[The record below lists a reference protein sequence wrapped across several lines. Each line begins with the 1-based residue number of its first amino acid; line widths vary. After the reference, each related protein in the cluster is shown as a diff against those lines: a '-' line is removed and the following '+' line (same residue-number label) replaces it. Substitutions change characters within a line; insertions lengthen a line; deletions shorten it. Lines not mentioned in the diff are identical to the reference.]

1 MSRRLYLAP
10 VLAAFLTSFAALP
23 VRAQEPPPATVP
35 DADVTQNDGP
45 PAHVSYVEGN
55 VTLDRDGRPE
65 TGVLNM
71 PLESGDRLRTNDG
84 RVEVLFGD
92 GSALYAD
99 ARSTIDVQSDD
110 LLRLIDGRLRIAIV
124 GPSRAVAYRIDS
136 PAGSVNITQPGD
148 YRLTL
153 LHGERETQLELAVLR
168 GAADIF
174 TPDGTTPVRAGQR
187 AYASAGLAPS
197 LTYAFNSATWD
208 DFDRWTEGRRGT
220 QLSASAQY
228 LPEEA
233 QSYAPV
239 LDAEGDWRYQQTYGY
254 VWYPRVA
261 ATWRPY
267 YYGRWVSYPRYG
279 WTWVGIDHFG
289 WPTHH
294 YGRWGNSG
302 AGWFWIPGRHW
313 APAYVSWAYAP
324 GYVSW
329 CPLGFD
335 NRAVFALNVSVG
347 HSYYSSR
354 YSPWNYWTVV
364 AAPHFGYGYVNQRV
378 IHVDRVFAAQSRPV
392 FVSRPTA
399 PAYRGI
405 AVARGAE
412 PIRWAGARSDASS
425 RGTAVPR
432 AGVPNGRDNYFTR
445 DSNRADHAVQR
456 GSTGSVPVPSQ
467 PARENNAGR
476 AAPPRSS
483 TGQSTVAPRAVPRN
497 GGGTLPMYQ
506 SRSSNQGP
514 SSSQP
519 GPSPYQGRP
528 ASPDYRSRTNPG
540 VTPQRTAPPAGY
552 AIPRGGREGRG
563 TTRMN
568 ADQVLNQTSRAYGA
582 PSSPAMTTIPRRA
595 QPPSPAP
602 SVREVM
608 PRTRPQTSYAPAP
621 REVQRPERMAVPR
634 QAPVAPRSYESM
646 RVERRSPPAAAP
658 IAPPQPQR
666 SAAPAPQR
674 SAAPAPQPSAAPA
687 PRAVPRQ
694 ETAAPR
700 GSGGGRSA
708 PPPRGGRHQ

>member
-10 VLAAFLTSFAALP
+10 VLAAFLSMFALP
-23 VRAQEPPPATVP
+23 AAGAQDPSSGPVLGSESSQ
-35 DADVTQNDGP
+35 DEGP

-55 VTLDRDGRPE
+55 VTLERDGRPE
-65 TGVLNM
+65 NGVLNM

-99 ARSTIDVQSDD
+99 AQSTIDVQSDD
-110 LLRLIDGRLRIAIV
+110 LLRLIDGRLRIAII
-124 GPSRAVAYRIDS
+124 GPSREVAYRIDS

-153 LHGERETQLELAVLR
+153 LHGQRETQLELAVLR
-168 GAADIF
+168 GAADLF
-174 TPDGTTPVRAGQR
+174 TPEGTTPVRAGQR

-208 DFDRWTEGRRGT
+208 EFDRWTEARRGT

-239 LDAEGDWRYQQTYGY
+239 LDAEGDWRYEQTYGY

-261 ATWRPY
+261 AAWRPY

-279 WTWVGIDHFG
+279 WTWVGSDHFG

-294 YGRWGNSG
+294 YGRWGYAG
-302 AGWFWIPGRHW
+302 AGWFWIPGRRW

-329 CPLGFD
+329 CPLGYD

-347 HSYYSSR
+347 HSYYSSH

-392 FVSRPTA
+392 FVSRQTA
-399 PAYRGI
+399 PAYRGV

-412 PIRWAGARSDASS
+412 PIRWAGARGDASS
-425 RGTAVPR
+425 RASVAPR
-432 AGVPNGRDNYFTR
+432 GRVTNGRDNYFTR
-445 DSNRADHAVQR
+445 DENRADHAVQR
-456 GSTGSVPVPSQ
+456 GSTGSAPMPSQ
-467 PARENNAGR
+467 PARENNGGR
-476 AAPPRSS
+476 AAPPRTS
-483 TGQSTVAPRAVPRN
+483 TGQSTVAPRAVPRS
-497 GGGTLPMYQ
+497 GGGTVPMYQ
-506 SRSSNQGP
+506 DRSPN
-514 SSSQP
+514 
-519 GPSPYQGRP
+519 QGRP
-528 ASPDYRSRTNPG
+528 ASPDYGSRTNPG
-540 VTPQRTAPPAGY
+540 VAPQRPAPPAGY
-552 AIPRGGREGRG
+552 AVPRAGRES
-563 TTRMN
+563 
-568 ADQVLNQTSRAYGA
+568 SRAYGA

-595 QPPSPAP
+595 ESPSPAP
-602 SVREVM
+602 AARETM
-608 PRTRPQTSYAPAP
+608 PRMRPQTSYTPAP
-621 REVQRPERMAVPR
+621 REYQRPERMAVPR
-634 QAPVAPRSYESM
+634 QQPVAPRPSESM
-646 RVERRSPPAAAP
+646 RVERRSAPPAPPAAAP
-658 IAPPQPQR
+658 STPSQPQR
-666 SAAPAPQR
+666 
-674 SAAPAPQPSAAPA
+674 SAAPA

-708 PPPRGGRHQ
+708 PPSPHRGGRER

>member
-23 VRAQEPPPATVP
+23 VRAQEPTPTTVP
-35 DADVTQNDGP
+35 DADVTQNEGP

-55 VTLDRDGRPE
+55 VTLERDGRPE
-65 TGVLNM
+65 SGVLNM

-92 GSALYAD
+92 GSALYVD
-99 ARSTIDVQSDD
+99 ARSTLDVQSDD

-124 GPSRAVAYRIDS
+124 GPSREVGYRIDS

-148 YRLTL
+148 YRLIL

-174 TPDGTTPVRAGQR
+174 TPEGATPVRAGQR

-208 DFDRWTEGRRGT
+208 DFDRWTEARRGT

-239 LDAEGDWRYQQTYGY
+239 LDAEGDWRYEQTYGY

-294 YGRWGNSG
+294 YGRWGYSG

-329 CPLGFD
+329 CPLGYD

-392 FVSRPTA
+392 FVSRQTA
-399 PAYRGI
+399 PAYRGV
-405 AVARGAE
+405 AVARGAQ
-412 PIRWAGARSDASS
+412 PIRWAGARSDASA

-432 AGVPNGRDNYFTR
+432 PGVPNARENYFTR
-445 DSNRADHAVQR
+445 GDNRADHAVQR
-456 GSTGSVPVPSQ
+456 GSMGSVPAPSQ
-467 PARENNAGR
+467 PARGNDAGR
-476 AAPPRSS
+476 AAPPPSS
-483 TGQSTVAPRAVPRN
+483 TGQSTVAPRAVPRSS
-497 GGGTLPMYQ
+497 GGTLPMYQ
-506 SRSSNQGP
+506 SRSSIT
-514 SSSQP
+514 
-519 GPSPYQGRP
+519 
-528 ASPDYRSRTNPG
+528 DYRGRTPQSATPRA
-540 VTPQRTAPPAGY
+540 VTPQGVPAQRTAPPNGY
-552 AIPRGGREGRG
+552 RLPSTSSAVPRGGRE
-563 TTRMN
+563 
-568 ADQVLNQTSRAYGA
+568 ASRAYGA
-582 PSSPAMTTIPRRA
+582 PSSPAMTTVPRRA
-595 QPPSPAP
+595 ESPAP
-602 SVREVM
+602 AVREVM

-621 REVQRPERMAVPR
+621 RESQRPERMAVPR
-634 QAPVAPRSYESM
+634 QEPVAPRSYESM
-646 RVERRSPPAAAP
+646 RVERRSAPPAAPSAAP
-658 IAPPQPQR
+658 APPQR
-666 SAAPAPQR
+666 SAAPP
-674 SAAPAPQPSAAPA
+674 

-708 PPPRGGRHQ
+708 PPQRGGGRPR